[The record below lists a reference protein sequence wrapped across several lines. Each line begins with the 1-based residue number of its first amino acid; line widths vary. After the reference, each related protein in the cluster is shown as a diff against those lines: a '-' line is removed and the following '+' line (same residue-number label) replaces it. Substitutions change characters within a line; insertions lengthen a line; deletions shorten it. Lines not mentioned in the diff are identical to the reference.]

1 MKTAAALTDEAV
13 NIFKTLPTRK
23 MCTVIQFARFIA
35 QQPDESFEVT
45 TTEHSSAISDID
57 IINENA
63 DSLNEGAEE
72 NLEFQADI

>member
-13 NIFKTLPTRK
+13 NIFKTLPARK

-35 QQPDESFEVT
+35 QQPDESVEVT
-45 TTEHSSAISDID
+45 TTGHSSAISDID

-63 DSLNEGAEE
+63 DYLNEGAEE